1 MIYVR
6 ENVLLLFSSQSF
18 MVSCL
23 VFKSLSYFE
32 FIFVYGV
39 RMFSDFIDLHGAVQL
54 FQHHLLE
61 ETLVFSHC
69 VVLSLCSRLI
79 VGMWV
84 YFWALYSVP
93 LISMSVFVL
102 IPCC

>member
-6 ENVLLLFSSQSF
+6 ENVLLLFSSKSF

-32 FIFVYGV
+32 FIFVCGV
-39 RMFSDFIDLHGAVQL
+39 RMFSDFIDLPGAVQL
-54 FQHHLLE
+54 FQYHLLE

-69 VVLSLCSRLI
+69 VVLSLC
-79 VGMWV
+79 
-84 YFWALYSVP
+84 
-93 LISMSVFVL
+93 
-102 IPCC
+102 